1 MKKNLLPVYFLILT
15 LGISAQ
21 NDKVYDFKLV
31 DVVPIHTKCS
41 KELKNPELKICFQKN
56 ITKEIVKNLNF
67 NIIKNQGL
75 PPGKYKIYSIFSIN
89 KKGKIKVG
97 KIDIKN
103 KEIAKEISR
112 VLKTIKKMTPA
123 YLDGKPVSVNYA
135 IPLTFK
141 IDE

>member
-1 MKKNLLPVYFLILT
+1 MKKKILSLSIIMLC
-15 LGISAQ
+15 LGINAQ
-21 NDKVYDFKLV
+21 EDKVYDFKLV
-31 DVVPIHTKCS
+31 DVPPIHNKCN
-41 KELKNPELKICFQKN
+41 KALNNEELKLCFQQN

-67 NIIKNQGL
+67 KIIQSQGL
-75 PPGKYKIYSIFSIN
+75 AAGKYKIYSVFSIN

-112 VLKTIKKMTPA
+112 VLKTIKRMTPA
-123 YLDGKPVSVNYA
+123 YLDDKPVSVNYT

-141 IDE
+141 IE